1 MRPQSAALG
10 PSKEAGD
17 LKASGKKL
25 RDGSPTQTAMRSS
38 FYGMSL
44 LDDEEKAELEANDL
58 TAKTKYEAEQE
69 RRGAVLNQLNITNI
83 LELSQKEKEV
93 LNQIKKFMKQQESE
107 LQNEIQV
114 MQRLMME
121 QATQKQSDSEES
133 DQEDDVVTQSDLKEY
148 SKKLKVVVSLDK
160 EIKFLCL
167 STTIRNLNFYHW

>member
-1 MRPQSAALG
+1 MFIDTLHQKAQESGLKEDALIPKETKKERRIYENLRQMRPQSAALG

-107 LQNEIQV
+107 L
-114 MQRLMME
+114 
-121 QATQKQSDSEES
+121 
-133 DQEDDVVTQSDLKEY
+133 
-148 SKKLKVVVSLDK
+148 
-160 EIKFLCL
+160 
-167 STTIRNLNFYHW
+167 